1 MSAST
6 LIATVSSFHPTKEQ
20 KTLEKKNKD
29 GRCGSLLSYQ
39 SIEIHPEA
47 EKQNILNRSQK
58 KKQTKT

>member
-20 KTLEKKNKD
+20 TTLEKNKD
-29 GRCGSLLSYQ
+29 DRCGSLLSYQ